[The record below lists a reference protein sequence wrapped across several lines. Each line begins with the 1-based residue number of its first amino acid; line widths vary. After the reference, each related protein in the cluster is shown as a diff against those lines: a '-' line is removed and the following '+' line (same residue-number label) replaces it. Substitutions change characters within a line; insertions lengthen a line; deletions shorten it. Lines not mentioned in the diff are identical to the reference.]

1 MKKIFLILTV
11 FAVALTS
18 LNLTVTTHSVNAQKK
33 RTQLQTG
40 PVTPQAE
47 EQALQQMTQRMLDI
61 FQKAQRA
68 GASMRGPLMN
78 ELAAIA
84 NTRKELLREIIE
96 RDPNQ
101 VLQLALPDQILAALP
116 EELQAYFEQRVNL
129 EGELEVLFEDG
140 PGAGAVHRYLKTND
154 QRLELHFQGN
164 DSADF
169 QSGEILQVRGV
180 QVGEALVVDGSQSN
194 QTAISTTEVTQGA
207 ATTVAA
213 NTFGPQN
220 VLLILV
226 NFQDKATQPYTT
238 GDAQNVMS
246 ATSAYYAEASYG
258 QTSLN
263 GTVAG
268 WYTIPTSYTT
278 CNTSSIAT
286 YAKQAAQSAGF
297 NLSNY
302 KRFVYAFP
310 DAACNW
316 AGWGTI
322 GGSPS
327 EAWINGKLD
336 RGTLA
341 HELGHNF
348 GLYHSR
354 YLNCNPNIIGTIGN
368 GCSYADYGDSV
379 DVMGI
384 SAKGGH
390 FNAYQKSRLGWL
402 NYDISPP
409 TLTVSTSGTYT
420 IDAFETTN
428 GNPKALKILKSTDAT
443 TGAKTWYWIE
453 VRKPIGFDSFVSSN
467 SNLLGGVVF
476 HQQSDAS
483 GAENYL
489 LDMTP
494 GSSDL
499 QFDPALLAGQ
509 SFTDTSAGITFT
521 VVSVA
526 SANAVVNV
534 SFGPQPCIRANPT
547 VSISPSTTQWI
558 SAGATANYQVSITN
572 NDSIGCSASS
582 FNLQASIPAGWLGL
596 FDSSTIALGPAANAT
611 MALHV
616 TSPTSAVS
624 GYYNIGVAASNS
636 VNSNYAGSCSAICSI
651 LSGLNA
657 TVVAD
662 QTSYTLNQSATL
674 RATVT
679 SGGAPVSGATV
690 AFTITRPDG
699 TKVTN
704 TATTAANGT
713 ATIKYRFNKQKDAP
727 GNYQVSVAANWN
739 GVLGS
744 AVTSFTLTK

>member
-18 LNLTVTTHSVNAQKK
+18 LNLTFTPHSVNAKK
-33 RTQLQTG
+33 RNRFQTG
-40 PVTPQAE
+40 LLTPQA
-47 EQALQQMTQRMLDI
+47 QAQAVQQMTQRMLDI
-61 FQKAQRA
+61 FQKAQAA
-68 GASMRGPLMN
+68 GGALRGPLMN
-78 ELAAIA
+78 ELASVA
-84 NTRKELLREIIE
+84 NTRKELLLELMD
-96 RDPNQ
+96 RDPSQ
-101 VLQLALPDQILAALP
+101 VLQLALPDHLLAALP
-116 EELQAYFEQRVNL
+116 QELKTYFEQRVDVA
-129 EGELEVLFEDG
+129 GELEVLFEDG
-140 PGAGAVHRYLKTND
+140 PGDGAVHRYLKTNG
-154 QRLELHFQGN
+154 QRLELHFGRN
-164 DSADF
+164 DAAASE
-169 QSGEILQVRGV
+169 SGQTLQVRGV
-180 QVGEALVVDGSQSN
+180 QIGEAVVVEGSQAN
-194 QTAISTTEVTQGA
+194 QTTTSTTQVTQQGA
-207 ATTVAA
+207 TVAA
-213 NTFGPQN
+213 NTFGAQN

-226 NFQDKATQPYTT
+226 NFQDKATQPYTIA
-238 GDAQNVMS
+238 DAQNVVS

-268 WYTIPTSYTT
+268 WYTIPVSYTT

-286 YAKQAAQSAGF
+286 YAKQAAQAAGF
-297 NLSNY
+297 NMSDY

-327 EAWINGKLD
+327 EAWINGTLD
-336 RGTLA
+336 RKILA

-368 GCSYADYGDSV
+368 GCSYAEYGDSV
-379 DVMGI
+379 DDMGI
-384 SAKGGH
+384 IAKGGH

-402 NYDISPP
+402 NYNISPP
-409 TLTVSTSGTYT
+409 IVTVSTSGTYT
-420 IDAFETTN
+420 IDAFETAN
-428 GNPKALKILKSTDAT
+428 GNPKALKILKSTDAA
-443 TGAKTWYWIE
+443 TGAKTWYWVE
-453 VRKPIGFDSFVSSN
+453 VRKPVGFDAFVATN

-476 HQQSDAS
+476 HQQSDSS

-509 SFTDTSAGITFT
+509 SFIDTSAGITFT
-521 VVSVA
+521 IVSVGST
-526 SANAVVNV
+526 SAAVNV
-534 SFGPQPCIRANPT
+534 SFGPQPCVRANPT
-547 VSISPSTTQWI
+547 VAISPSTTQWI
-558 SAGATANYQVSITN
+558 SAGATVNYQVSITN
-572 NDSIGCSASS
+572 NDSIGCSASA
-582 FNLQASIPAGWLGL
+582 FNLQSTIPSGWLGL
-596 FDSSTIALGPAANAT
+596 LDNATVVPGPAATAT
-611 MALHV
+611 TTLHV
-616 TSPTSAVS
+616 ISPSSATS
-624 GYYNIGVAASNS
+624 GYYNVGVSAANS
-636 VNSNYAGSCSAICSI
+636 VSSNNAGSCSVVCAI
-651 LSGLNA
+651 LSGLNV

-662 QTSYTLNQSATL
+662 QTSYTLSQSATL
-674 RATVT
+674 RANVT

-704 TATTAANGT
+704 TAATAANGT
-713 ATIKYRFNKQKDAP
+713 ATIKYRFNKQKDAS
-727 GNYQVSVAANWN
+727 GTYQVSVAANWN
-739 GVLGS
+739 GVVGS